1 MATARN
7 KGILLA
13 MMEPPAAI
21 EEEFNDWYDTE
32 HVPERAAI
40 RGFES
45 ALRFVCIDGWPRY
58 LAVYDLA
65 YPGVLDEEEYGRVSG
80 RNFSAW
86 TRRLQ
91 GKVRGQYRAVG
102 TQVYPGNALTGN
114 PARLTL
120 LRFRGVQP
128 SAEQR
133 IREALVTTFAMRT
146 ETSQVRL
153 FRADAE
159 GTTDYVALI
168 ESQAAF
174 PMATLDLTVFG
185 TQRTHMDVVN
195 TYVRHWP
202 QRRPGD
208 TDSAAEKGR

>member
-1 MATARN
+1 MATAQN

-58 LAVYDLA
+58 LAIYDLA

-120 LRFRGVQP
+120 LRFSGVQP

-133 IREALVTTFAMRT
+133 IREALVVTFAMRT

-153 FRADAE
+153 FRAATE
-159 GTTDYVALI
+159 GATDYLALI

-174 PMATLDLTVFG
+174 PMSALDLTVFG
-185 TQRTHMDVVN
+185 TQRGHMDMVN

-208 TDSAAEKGR
+208 ADPR

>member
-1 MATARN
+1 MARN
-7 KGILLA
+7 KGILLVT
-13 MMEPPAAI
+13 MEPPAAI

-32 HVPERAAI
+32 HIPERAAI
-40 RGFES
+40 SGFES

-58 LAVYDLA
+58 LALYDLA
-65 YPGVLDEEEYGRVSG
+65 YPEVLGEEEYSRVAG
-80 RNFSAW
+80 ANFSAW
-86 TRRLQ
+86 TRRIQ

-120 LRFRGVQP
+120 LRFSGVQP
-128 SAEQR
+128 DAEQR
-133 IREALVTTFAMRT
+133 IREALIATFLMRT

-153 FRADAE
+153 FRADAS
-159 GTTDYVALI
+159 GATDYLALI

-174 PMATLDLTVFG
+174 DMSTLDLSAFG
-185 TQRTHMDVVN
+185 TQRQHMDMVN

-202 QRRPGD
+202 QRR
-208 TDSAAEKGR
+208 AADADPR

>member
-1 MATARN
+1 MATAQN
-7 KGILLA
+7 KGLLLA

-58 LAVYDLA
+58 LAIYDLA
-65 YPGVLDEEEYGRVSG
+65 YPAVLDEEEYGRVSG
-80 RNFSAW
+80 RHFSAW
-86 TRRLQ
+86 TRRIQ

-120 LRFRGVQP
+120 LRFSKVQP

-133 IREALVTTFAMRT
+133 IREALVVTFAMRT

-153 FRADAE
+153 FRADTE
-159 GTTDYVALI
+159 GVTDYLALI

-174 PMATLDLTVFG
+174 PMSTLDLTVFG
-185 TQRTHMDVVN
+185 TQRGHMDMVN

-202 QRRPGD
+202 QQRPGD
-208 TDSAAEKGR
+208 AAAR

>member
-1 MATARN
+1 MAIAQN
-7 KGILLA
+7 KGILLVT
-13 MMEPPAAI
+13 MEPPAAI

-32 HVPERAAI
+32 HIPERAGI

-45 ALRFVCIDGWPRY
+45 ALRFVCTDGWPRY
-58 LAVYDLA
+58 LAIYDLA
-65 YPGVLDEEEYGRVSG
+65 YPDVLNEEEYGRFSG
-80 RNFSAW
+80 KNFGPW
-86 TRRLQ
+86 TRRIQ

-120 LRFRGVQP
+120 LRFSRVQP

-133 IREALVTTFAMRT
+133 IREALVVTFAMRT

-153 FRADAE
+153 FRADAD
-159 GTTDYVALI
+159 GASDYLALI

-174 PMATLDLTVFG
+174 SLSALDLTVFG
-185 TQRTHMDVVN
+185 TQRQHIDMVK

-202 QRRPGD
+202 QRRV
-208 TDSAAEKGR
+208 TDADPR

>member
-1 MATARN
+1 MAMAQN
-7 KGILLA
+7 KGILLVT
-13 MMEPPAAI
+13 MEPPAAI

-32 HVPERAAI
+32 HIPERAGV
-40 RGFES
+40 RGFET

-58 LAVYDLA
+58 LAIYDLA
-65 YPGVLDEEEYGRVSG
+65 YPGVLEGEEYARVSG
-80 RNFSAW
+80 QNFSAW
-86 TRRLQ
+86 TRRIQ

-128 SAEQR
+128 AAEQR
-133 IREALVTTFAMRT
+133 IREALVMTFAMRT
-146 ETSQVRL
+146 ETSQLRL
-153 FRADAE
+153 FRAEAE
-159 GTTDYVALI
+159 GATDYLALI

-174 PMATLDLTVFG
+174 PMSSLDLTVFG
-185 TQRTHMDVVN
+185 TQRQHMDIVN

-202 QRRPGD
+202 QRRASD
-208 TDSAAEKGR
+208 AAPR

>member
-1 MATARN
+1 MATAQN
-7 KGILLA
+7 KGLLLA

-45 ALRFVCIDGWPRY
+45 ALRFVCTDGWPRY
-58 LAVYDLA
+58 LAIYDLA

-80 RNFSAW
+80 GNFSAW
-86 TRRLQ
+86 TRRIQ

-120 LRFRGVQP
+120 LRFGKVQP

-133 IREALVTTFAMRT
+133 IREALVVTFAMRT

-153 FRADAE
+153 FRADSE
-159 GTTDYVALI
+159 GATDFLALI

-174 PMATLDLTVFG
+174 PMAALDLTVFG
-185 TQRTHMDVVN
+185 TQRTHMDMVN

-208 TDSAAEKGR
+208 ADPR